1 MGDRFSYRYVLLYGT
16 SAASICGVLFALSA
30 PPYFNVIQ
38 HSAYILIF
46 WFLYGFS
53 QAAGLPTVNALLN
66 KWFPSKYRGV
76 VFGSF
81 GVSPQIGYLICN
93 GLAALLFSQGVYWAV
108 LIFIIASFL
117 FFMGLLDVFLIPT
130 AKSVLPTN
138 VKLVAL
144 DTELEVKSGAAFA
157 SRGDGRGTLTLWG
170 AFKIPDIPWYACAY
184 FFGRM
189 TTYSVLAWMPYFLH
203 THLGFETAS
212 SSLLSMIYDGA
223 CIAGSFIVGLISSSI
238 YNRRGAGR
246 VTVFHLMFL
255 IAPITLAVYVGVL
268 LPGPLSQKPSP
279 PSVGAVVGV
288 TILVGLIIPV
298 IDCLAIGTITADL
311 GIQATEKRGLATVA
325 GVVNSFGNFGAGISC
340 ALIPI
345 ISSTWGWGY
354 VYYTLMGTS
363 ALCFLLLIPPGI
375 RDFKKVIAGKQKTR
389 EDAVPLLGRRSDGG
403 GDKLKV
409 QIMIDPVPAAKSGK
423 PDEKVKSKR
432 GKNVVGL
439 DDDAGWDTDNGFE
452 KFVVRKKQ
460 AANFDSSS
468 SSDDDQSFSDG
479 AKPHV
484 IEIDDEIKIV
494 NPGALDTKVRVKP
507 GQKISSTGR
516 IIPVIADEPDT
527 EPSSDEEGDL
537 VKKRVSSPTV
547 SDPTA
552 FEDSYVRSKE
562 GGMVRSGSG
571 VNVSGDATLSAVSM
585 AATKSTTSML
595 ERRKTKLGLVRP
607 AELQL
612 ADGVVG
618 RGRSPT
624 IVGST
629 SKGTLRPFTQPRP
642 VPLSEIRKKR
652 EKQRPKRKKASKK
665 ALDLVDSEDDDLA
678 FNSDEDSDLEWSDY
692 TTVALLSKKPMMAS
706 NSSFVLAKPP
716 STSMARNPS
725 NLNAATTTAAS
736 SSATN
741 IPRGSSNL
749 NPAAMKPSGSSL
761 KNVPGA
767 SSSKSNLKKEKVP
780 ESDSEETEPSSS
792 SSSSNSSDESD

>member
-1 MGDRFSYRYVLLYGT
+1 MYPSSFLLF
-16 SAASICGVLFALSA
+16 I
-30 PPYFNVIQ
+30 
-38 HSAYILIF
+38 
-46 WFLYGFS
+46 
-53 QAAGLPTVNALLN
+53 
-66 KWFPSKYRGV
+66 

-81 GVSPQIGYLICN
+81 GVSPQIGYLLCN

-144 DTELEVKSGAAFA
+144 DTELEVKSGAALA
-157 SRGDGRGTLTLWG
+157 SRGDGRGSLTIWG

-203 THLGFETAS
+203 THLGFETSS
-212 SSLLSMIYDGA
+212 SSLIAMIYDGA
-223 CIAGSFIVGLISSSI
+223 CIVGSLVVGLISSSLW
-238 YNRRGAGR
+238 NRRGAGR
-246 VTVFHLMFL
+246 VTVFFLMFL
-255 IAPITLAVYVGVL
+255 VAPITIAVYVGIL
-268 LPGPLSQKPSP
+268 LPGPLTSKPQP
-279 PSVGAVVGV
+279 PTIGAVVGA
-288 TILVGLIIPV
+288 TILLGLVIPV
-298 IDCLAIGTITADL
+298 IDCLAIGSITADL

-363 ALCFLLLIPPGI
+363 GLCFLLLIPPGI
-375 RDFKKVIAGKQKTR
+375 RDLRKVIAGKQKTR
-389 EDAVPLLGRRSDGG
+389 EDSVPLLGRRSDGE

-409 QIMIDPVPAAKSGK
+409 QIMIDAFPGSNKGK
-423 PDEKVKSKR
+423 PETEKTKSKR
-432 GKNVVGL
+432 GKNVIGL

-452 KFVVRKKQ
+452 KFVVQKKNV
-460 AANFDSSS
+460 ANFDSSS

-479 AKPHV
+479 KTPHV

-507 GQKISSTGR
+507 GQKISATGR
-516 IIPVIADEPDT
+516 IIPIIADEPDT

-562 GGMVRSGSG
+562 GINRSASG
-571 VNVSGDATLSAVSM
+571 ANIPSGEGQATLSAVSM
-585 AATKSTTSML
+585 AATRSTTSML

-612 ADGVVG
+612 ASSEAAGG
-618 RGRSPT
+618 RGRSGT
-624 IVGST
+624 IVGSS

-652 EKQRPKRKKASKK
+652 EKQRPRRKKSTKK

-692 TTVALLSKKPMMAS
+692 TTVALLSKKPGMMAS
-706 NSSFVLAKPP
+706 NSSFSLAKPP
-716 STSMARNPS
+716 VGGGGNSSSTSIPRSSSNVNAGGVKPS
-725 NLNAATTTAAS
+725 SA
-736 SSATN
+736 SATN
-741 IPRGSSNL
+741 IPRAGSGVT
-749 NPAAMKPSGSSL
+749 PAAMKQSGSS
-761 KNVPGA
+761 KN
-767 SSSKSNLKKEKVP
+767 NLNKEKAP
-780 ESDSEETEPSSS
+780 LSESDETESSS
-792 SSSSNSSDESD
+792 SSSYSSDDSE